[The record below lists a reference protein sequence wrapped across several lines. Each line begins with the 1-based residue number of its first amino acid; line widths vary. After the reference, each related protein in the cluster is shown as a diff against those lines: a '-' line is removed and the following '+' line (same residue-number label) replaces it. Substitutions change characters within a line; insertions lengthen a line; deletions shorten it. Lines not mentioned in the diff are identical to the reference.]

1 MDTGW
6 KNPILKVK
14 APRVVL
20 EPIEPISLEDVEA
33 LIDSCDD
40 NDKTGLRD
48 KAIFLC
54 LHGTGARA
62 HADLNILRRYL
73 AQTDAYIHEAH
84 LLGSPVDKSL

>member
-40 NDKTGLRD
+40 NDKTGLR
-48 KAIFLC
+48 AIPSPIELS
-54 LHGTGARA
+54 AS
-62 HADLNILRRYL
+62 RR
-73 AQTDAYIHEAH
+73 QIKT
-84 LLGSPVDKSL
+84 PP